1 MSLSTK
7 DPAEAKRRFVQ
18 AFAAVE
24 RHWQALRQ
32 DHLTALS
39 FKQCVALAGEIRAD
53 FIKIF
58 DEEPGSPETWQ
69 RVRLLNKEAQ
79 EATQSPFARLMIRPD
94 RDTGNRP
101 ALELRFGGF
110 VDTVLGRHGLVID
123 DESRGK
129 LLQRIAAEM
138 DDAARINFQKARG
151 DYGET
156 GLTKPFP
163 KFQPPEAAEGP
174 QRDAPAK
181 LTFESVISEEVHR
194 RTMGRDAKPLPP
206 NTEKKFR
213 RVARE
218 FAKHRKS
225 DLVETVTARE
235 ANDWMRKMQEVG
247 ELSNRTIAQRIQ
259 NLKTLIE
266 WARGQALGDVF
277 PSGNPL
283 DVLKAPKG
291 APVPLGERTLRI
303 EEARAILRAARGE
316 AKPEL
321 RWLPWLMAYSG
332 ARVNEVAQLRAD
344 DFFQVGND
352 WFYRLT
358 TKGGRKLKNQHSAR
372 RVPVHPDLIAEGL
385 LAFTGAAKAGERLF
399 PERSQANLRDW
410 VRKSVGLKREA
421 LAPNHGW
428 RHLFED
434 MALTAQMQEAA
445 KRYITGRAS
454 RGSDDD
460 YGKSDAMLPAL
471 AVEMRKLP
479 PFLEG

>member
-1 MSLSTK
+1 
-7 DPAEAKRRFVQ
+7 
-18 AFAAVE
+18 
-24 RHWQALRQ
+24 
-32 DHLTALS
+32 
-39 FKQCVALAGEIRAD
+39 
-53 FIKIF
+53 
-58 DEEPGSPETWQ
+58 
-69 RVRLLNKEAQ
+69 
-79 EATQSPFARLMIRPD
+79 
-94 RDTGNRP
+94 
-101 ALELRFGGF
+101 
-110 VDTVLGRHGLVID
+110 
-123 DESRGK
+123 
-129 LLQRIAAEM
+129 
-138 DDAARINFQKARG
+138 
-151 DYGET
+151 
-156 GLTKPFP
+156 
-163 KFQPPEAAEGP
+163 
-174 QRDAPAK
+174 
-181 LTFESVISEEVHR
+181 
-194 RTMGRDAKPLPP
+194 MGRDAKPLPP